1 MRTRMSGG
9 VRGRGLITP
18 SYSIC
23 KSTDYRLSL
32 QGDTVRSIDKLADP
46 DVVKNILILQ
56 ETGKKREKKY
66 NTIRLCL

>member
-1 MRTRMSGG
+1 MF
-9 VRGRGLITP
+9 
-18 SYSIC
+18 C
-23 KSTDYRLSL
+23 KSTDNRLSL